1 TPRCGDC
8 AAPSYSLDSAI
19 RPFFSFFA
27 DPAYTT
33 GMMLEEEISKA
44 EKFLNRPPA
53 NRRRHA
59 TKVRPQWEWRTVMT
73 TAMST
78 CELGIDEGL
87 RLIRPAPN
95 DAAVGAEAQR
105 PRPQC

>member
-1 TPRCGDC
+1 M
-8 AAPSYSLDSAI
+8 

-33 GMMLEEEISKA
+33 GKMLEEEISK
-44 EKFLNRPPA
+44 EENFPPA
-53 NRRRHA
+53 NRRRHE

-78 CELGIDEGL
+78 CELGINEGL
-87 RLIRPAPN
+87 RVIRPAPN
-95 DAAVGAEAQR
+95 DAAVGAKAQR
-105 PRPQC
+105 PRPQCLTISACLSY